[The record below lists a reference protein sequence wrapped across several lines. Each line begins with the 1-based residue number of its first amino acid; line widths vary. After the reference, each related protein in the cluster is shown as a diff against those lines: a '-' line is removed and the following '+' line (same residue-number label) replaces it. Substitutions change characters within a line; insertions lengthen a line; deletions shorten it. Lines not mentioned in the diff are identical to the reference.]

1 MDLYGTTVYVLEGD
15 GRWMAVFSSPQ
26 TAKKVFAQD
35 VVDEKRMGIE
45 RIYRLVKVDIDDS
58 IYGNRGIVRNWT
70 PD

>member
-26 TAKKVFAQD
+26 TAKQVWAQD
-35 VVDEKRMGIE
+35 LGHGQEVTNK
-45 RIYRLVKVDIDDS
+45 YRLVKVDIDDS